1 LNKKQTVFIIGVVL
15 TISVS
20 IVLLNYYNYEHESGL
35 KNLVGA
41 TTPEHLRGILSDCD
55 CENRIKSNPDTNE
68 LCLDSFTTWHNSTHY
83 IDNNVCKFLEI
94 HDGFVIPIDADHCPN
109 AMIAVDGK
117 CMQPEYGIDP
127 LYSILLIALI
137 PITLIIIFGFYTVM
151 RKRK

>member
-1 LNKKQTVFIIGVVL
+1 MKTRLFIIIGIVIVLL

-20 IVLLNYYNYEHESGL
+20 IVLLNYYNYEREFELRNSPEQL
-35 KNLVGA
+35 KAIFVKCG
-41 TTPEHLRGILSDCD
+41 
-55 CENRIKSNPDTNE
+55 CENKIKTFPEKDE
-68 LCLDSFTTWHNSTHY
+68 LCIGPLTDWQNSTHY

-94 HDGFVIPIDADHCPN
+94 RDGFVIPIDADHCPN

-117 CMQPEYGIDP
+117 CMLPEYGIDP